1 MKRIIQL
8 ILFLFIIL
16 ISTIFYFNYLDDN
29 KKPEISIVEKENIP
43 IENENNLIKNL
54 KYDVKF
60 DGNKQYN
67 ITSKLS
73 EINYENGIEIV
84 ENENC

>member
-60 DGNKQYN
+60 DGNKQYT
-67 ITSKLS
+67 ITS
-73 EINYENGIEIV
+73 N
-84 ENENC
+84 